1 MNIFFESRKLELID
15 FDASLILGFD
25 GRQTVDCESEKCL
38 IRNFFHSTSG
48 DESVVVANPEAM
60 AQAVSFFFRIVHA
73 AGGVVYSNG
82 HMLSIV
88 RNSVP
93 DLPKG
98 HVEDGET
105 LEETA
110 LREVAE
116 ETGQEG
122 LKVMRRLPD
131 TWHCYLLD
139 EQPVLKR
146 TAWFLMTTSVPF
158 ALKPQTEEGITQV
171 KLVDNNTIQAFV
183 DNTFRSISENI
194 GDCLLSL
201 FAK

>member
-15 FDASLILGFD
+15 FDADLVLGSK
-25 GRQTVDCESEKCL
+25 GGQTFDCESEKRV
-38 IRNFFHSTSG
+38 IENFIASVSG
-48 DESVVVANPEAM
+48 DESVAVARPEAM
-60 AQAVSFFFRIVHA
+60 AQAVCSVFKVVHA
-73 AGGVVYSNG
+73 AGGVVFKDG
-82 HMLSIV
+82 MMLSIV
-88 RNSVP
+88 RNSIP

-98 HVEDGET
+98 HVEEGET

-122 LKVMRRLPD
+122 LALVRRLPD

-139 EQPVLKR
+139 GQPTLKR
-146 TAWFLMTTSVPF
+146 TAWFVMTTSEPF
-158 ALKPQTEEGITQV
+158 VLKPQTEEGITQV
-171 KLVDNNTIQAFV
+171 RLVDGNGITAFV
-183 DNTFRSISENI
+183 DGTFRSISENI